1 MANNGPSIKSEP
13 GAAGS
18 EAWDEER
25 LEQALDE
32 LKLLHVKVCCPLA
45 QVDTLDR
52 NADLLQSFAAYER
65 RYLE

>member
-13 GAAGS
+13 GAPGS

-32 LKLLHVKVCCPLA
+32 LKLLHVKVCCPIA
-45 QVDTLDR
+45 QIGTLDH
-52 NADLLQSFAAYER
+52 NTDLLQSFAACER